1 VTSRADTIAQGKE
14 DFACKRRAVSFTE
27 ALHAR
32 NLVHMT
38 FNGRVAVFEPENSL
52 EALMQAAGRDPGVV
66 PAFYQALLE
75 TEIYVLTPEA
85 PMKPGR
91 RRSLKFQEKI
101 NIATVEFQGMKW
113 HPAFTS
119 KKRISDYIKEPET
132 CLGAAARNLFEML
145 PNSNFWLN
153 PLSECQKPLPASEI
167 ALLMS
172 GKIFE
177 TSKRAR

>member
-1 VTSRADTIAQGKE
+1 
-14 DFACKRRAVSFTE
+14 
-27 ALHAR
+27 
-32 NLVHMT
+32 
-38 FNGRVAVFEPENSL
+38 VFEPQNDL
-52 EALMQAAGRDPGVV
+52 EALMQAAAKDPGVA

-75 TEIYVLTPEA
+75 TEIYILTPEA
-85 PMKPGR
+85 KLSPGR

-101 NIATVEFQGMKW
+101 NVATVEFQGMKW

-119 KKRISDYIKEPET
+119 KSRISDYLKEPET
-132 CLGAAARNLFEML
+132 CLGAVARNLFEML

-167 ALLMS
+167 ALLRN

-177 TSKRAR
+177 TLKERG

>member
-1 VTSRADTIAQGKE
+1 VTSRADAIAQDDE
-14 DFACKRRAVSFTE
+14 DFDESGATGPSRKAP
-27 ALHAR
+27 LAR
-32 NLVHMT
+32 KSNLM
-38 FNGRVAVFEPENSL
+38 FNGRVTMFEPENGL
-52 EALMQAAGRDPGVV
+52 EALMQAAGRDPSVA
-66 PAFYQALLE
+66 PAFYHALLE
-75 TEIYVLTPEA
+75 TEIYLLTPEA

-119 KKRISDYIKEPET
+119 KKRISDYVKEPET

-167 ALLMS
+167 ALLMN

-177 TSKRAR
+177 TLKRAR